1 MLRFPETNRLSP
13 PRSAYEAELERGLVA
28 LRFPAALEREFRKLH
43 LTRVASRVRAWQA
56 TLLVVVVV
64 SSIYRLGMLGGFGLD
79 FETLLRLGVLLPACV
94 AMSAAAWS
102 QKFTTVYLRTALF
115 GSMVMSVAAS
125 ALVAQ
130 LIGEGSGSAIAFLTT
145 IAFATFFLAGLLFF
159 DALLV
164 AVLGVVAFIAAG
176 SFYGMAPIELAYCS
190 ALLVL
195 VAGVGTYI
203 AHGVEQ
209 SNRRFFLERGRL
221 GDLAERDG
229 LTGLRN
235 RRAFDEHL
243 VRVWQ
248 QSLRDRSAIAVLM
261 IDLDHFKSYNDSYGH
276 QAGDACLRHVAQLV
290 QGFARRPL
298 DVAARY
304 GGEELAIVLYQVTTD
319 HAMAV
324 AEQLRASIEAA
335 RIEHREAPVR
345 GQVTVSVGVAW
356 LEASLER
363 SPDEAVQLADQ
374 ALYGAKLRGRNLVRI
389 VGNDE
394 APVFVGGL
402 RRLPAG

>member
-1 MLRFPETNRLSP
+1 VLRFSDTNRLSP

-43 LTRVASRVRAWQA
+43 LMRVASRVRAWQA
-56 TLLVVVVV
+56 VLLVVVVV
-64 SSIYRLGMLGGFGLD
+64 SSIYRLGMLGGFGLN
-79 FETLLRLGVLLPACV
+79 FETLLRCGVLLPACV

-102 QKFTTVYLRTALF
+102 QKYTTVYMRTALF

-130 LIGEGSGSAIAFLTT
+130 LVGEGSGSAIAFLTT

-176 SFYGMAPIELAYCS
+176 SFYGMAPIDLIYCS

-195 VAGVGTYI
+195 VAGMGTYI

-235 RRAFDEHL
+235 RRAFDDHL

-304 GGEELAIVLYQVTTD
+304 GGEELAIVLYQVTTE

-324 AEQLRASIEAA
+324 AEQLRASVEAS

-356 LEASLER
+356 MEASLER

-374 ALYGAKLRGRNLVRI
+374 ALYGAKLRGRNLVRV
-389 VGNDE
+389 VGSDE

>member
-1 MLRFPETNRLSP
+1 MSP

-43 LTRVASRVRAWQA
+43 LMRVASRVRAWQA
-56 TLLVVVVV
+56 VLLVVVVV
-64 SSIYRLGMLGGFGLD
+64 SSIYRLGMLGGFGLN
-79 FETLLRLGVLLPACV
+79 FETLLRCGVLLPACV

-102 QKFTTVYLRTALF
+102 QKYTTVYMRTALF

-130 LIGEGSGSAIAFLTT
+130 LVGEGSGSAIAFLTT

-176 SFYGMAPIELAYCS
+176 SFYGMAPIDLIYCS
-190 ALLVL
+190 ALLAL
-195 VAGVGTYI
+195 VAGMGTYI

-235 RRAFDEHL
+235 RRAFDDHL

-304 GGEELAIVLYQVTTD
+304 GGEELAIVLYQVTTE

-324 AEQLRASIEAA
+324 AEQLRASVEAS

-356 LEASLER
+356 MEASLER

-374 ALYGAKLRGRNLVRI
+374 ALYGAKLRGRNLVRV
-389 VGNDE
+389 VGSDE